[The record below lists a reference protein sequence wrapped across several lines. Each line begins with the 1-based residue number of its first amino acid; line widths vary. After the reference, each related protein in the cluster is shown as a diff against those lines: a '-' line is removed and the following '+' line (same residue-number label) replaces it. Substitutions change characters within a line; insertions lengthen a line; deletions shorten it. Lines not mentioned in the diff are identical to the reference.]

1 MIGTTPD
8 SAAIEHNVAKWRRVN
23 FNALIR
29 YSFVIEE
36 GIHFSAV
43 VAMRNIAAKIEQPE
57 FFCRFGLEKLGLSW
71 MDTGCGMRTFHACRE

>member
-1 MIGTTPD
+1 MG
-8 SAAIEHNVAKWRRVN
+8 HNVAEWRRVI

-57 FFCRFGLEKLGLSW
+57 FFLPLLIGETRAVMDGHRLRHANFLCLS
-71 MDTGCGMRTFHACRE
+71 RVV

>member
-1 MIGTTPD
+1 VIGTTPD
-8 SAAIEHNVAKWRRVN
+8 SVTIEHNVAEWRRVI

-29 YSFVIEE
+29 YSFIVEE

-57 FFCRFGLEKLGLSW
+57 FFCRF
-71 MDTGCGMRTFHACRE
+71 